1 MVASRIVDQKSG
13 TRAGAVS
20 NVRAAS
26 MRIQCI
32 YTTEYLNKTAKP
44 SKGEL
49 YPIKLLRLNV
59 RHYSILSEMLTTR
72 T

>member
-1 MVASRIVDQKSG
+1 MHIHNRV
-13 TRAGAVS
+13 
-20 NVRAAS
+20 
-26 MRIQCI
+26 
-32 YTTEYLNKTAKP
+32 LKTAKG

-49 YPIKLLRLNV
+49 YPIKRLRLNV